1 MAEATIQIIQ
11 RADKGE
17 HVFITGMTGS
27 GKSELARFLLGAG
40 GYKRVIVQD
49 GKHEFTAPK
58 EWGEKNKDYG
68 VTNDM
73 YKVDELFKKHGRVI
87 WRPDVEDLEDQANW
101 HRLDSLYDFIYE
113 QGNMVFYDDEASMS
127 STATKYPKVKKRLLK
142 QGRSKGISVWNITQ
156 APVGVPNDFMRE
168 ASHAFI
174 FYLNAETDRDKVAK
188 NYGDRIKRMK
198 EKDEAFLEYMFYYS
212 STKNRG
218 DLVKFNPIPYNG

>member
-1 MAEATIQIIQ
+1 MAQATIQIIQ

-87 WRPDVEDLEDQANW
+87 WRPDVEDLEDQAKW
-101 HRLDSLYDFIYE
+101 HRLDSLYDFI
-113 QGNMVFYDDEASMS
+113 
-127 STATKYPKVKKRLLK
+127 
-142 QGRSKGISVWNITQ
+142 
-156 APVGVPNDFMRE
+156 
-168 ASHAFI
+168 
-174 FYLNAETDRDKVAK
+174 
-188 NYGDRIKRMK
+188 
-198 EKDEAFLEYMFYYS
+198 
-212 STKNRG
+212 
-218 DLVKFNPIPYNG
+218 